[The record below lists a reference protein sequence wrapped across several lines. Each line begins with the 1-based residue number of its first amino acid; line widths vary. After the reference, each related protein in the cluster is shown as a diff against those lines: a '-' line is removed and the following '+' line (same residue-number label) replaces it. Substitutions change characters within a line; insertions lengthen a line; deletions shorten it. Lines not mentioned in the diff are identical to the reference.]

1 MLLFLILILFLPLE
15 YALMIYTSSFLLLPV
30 LLFLVSG
37 LMHGSVIAGVE
48 RPRSYPLTARE
59 VLPGEGLCGSGNTF
73 YNWLPRGSNV
83 KFTPLLK
90 HQNI

>member
-1 MLLFLILILFLPLE
+1 
-15 YALMIYTSSFLLLPV
+15 MIYTSSFLLLPV

-37 LMHGSVIAGVE
+37 LMHGSVVQQYIAGVE

-73 YNWLPRGSNV
+73 
-83 KFTPLLK
+83 
-90 HQNI
+90 I